1 MKIGSVKALR
11 ETEPNKPLVER
22 LMTAGLIS
30 EKQLRRAMRE
40 KGVVDRPLGRILVD
54 LGMISEKVLNETL
67 GKLLGDDSVDLA
79 TLLPNPR
86 AVALLPRETAERYG
100 MLPIEFDE
108 PAGLLT
114 LAVHESFSLADVDK
128 VARSLDPDIGI
139 ATVIAAQ
146 SEIRAA
152 VRKFYGVA
160 LTIPDILR
168 EIDADEAAV
177 SAGGRDTGSYEHPL
191 CRLIDAIL
199 FEAGRR
205 NASAIHFEP
214 EFGFVRV
221 RFRIDGVLTQVMSLN
236 REYWPE
242 MAARLAAMSDVTHD
256 PAAGSK
262 PRRLPVMFGNRRK
275 ALYFSSRT
283 TQRGD
288 DAVVGIADQDAE
300 LLPLE
305 QLATDSEVLTRL
317 RLIMARP
324 DGLIVI
330 AGPPGSGK
338 TTTLYSMLAYRS
350 DESVSIATLEDTIR
364 CHMPMIRQTSTEQDD
379 TSEGLALE
387 NLVGQDSDVLVVDE
401 LLDQAT
407 AATALR
413 AAMVGRQV
421 FATLTAKSADAVL
434 PRLRD
439 FGLQSQLLAGNI
451 AGIVAQRLIRA
462 LCANCKQ
469 SYAPQDFEREI
480 LGISA
485 SRNLRLYREGA
496 CSQCHY
502 LGYRGRIAIFEVIVV
517 DEGIDDLL
525 ARDATT
531 QEIRWA
537 LSGAQVTEVT
547 DEAVLQVLAG
557 ATSLSEVS
565 RVVDLSVRLK

>member
-1 MKIGSVKALR
+1 MTIGSVQALR
-11 ETEPNKPLVER
+11 ETEPSKPLIER
-22 LMTAGLIS
+22 LTTAGLIS

-40 KGVVDRPLGRILVD
+40 KGVLDRPLGRILVE

-67 GKLLGDDSVDLA
+67 GKLFGDDKVDLA

-86 AVALLPRETAERYG
+86 AVALLPRETAERYCL
-100 MLPIEFDE
+100 LPIEFDE
-108 PAGLLT
+108 LAGLLT
-114 LAVHESFSLADVDK
+114 LAVNETFSLADLDQVSG
-128 VARSLDPDIGI
+128 SLDPEIGI

-160 LTIPDILR
+160 LSIPDILR
-168 EIDADEAAV
+168 EIDADEAAAA
-177 SAGGRDTGSYEHPL
+177 AGGRDTGSYGHPL
-191 CRLIDAIL
+191 CRLVDAIL

-205 NASAIHFEP
+205 DASAIHFEP

-236 REYWPE
+236 QDYWPE
-242 MAARLAAMSDVTHD
+242 LAARFAAMSGVPHD
-256 PAAGSK
+256 AGTGSQQA
-262 PRRLPVMFGNRRK
+262 RQSVMLGTRRK
-275 ALYFSSRT
+275 ALIFSIRT

-288 DAVVGIADQDAE
+288 DVVVGITDQDAAFV
-300 LLPLE
+300 PLE
-305 QLATDSEVLTRL
+305 QLATDSETLTRL
-317 RLIMARP
+317 RLMMARP
-324 DGLIVI
+324 DGLIVV

-350 DESVSIATLEDTIR
+350 DESVSIATLEDSIR
-364 CHMPMIRQTSTEQDD
+364 CHMPMIRQTSTGDD
-379 TSEGLALE
+379 QNEEGLALE

-401 LLDQAT
+401 MLDKAT

-413 AAMVGRQV
+413 AAMSGRQV
-421 FATLTAKSADAVL
+421 FATLSAKSVNAVL

-439 FGLQSQLLAGNI
+439 LGLQSQLLAGNI
-451 AGIVAQRLIRA
+451 AGIVAQRLIRR
-462 LCANCKQ
+462 LCVNCRQ

-480 LGISA
+480 LGVSD
-485 SRNLRLYREGA
+485 SKKLRLYREGA

-502 LGYRGRIAIFEVIVV
+502 LGYKGRIAIFEAIVV

-531 QEIRWA
+531 QEIQWA
-537 LSGAQVTEVT
+537 VNAAQFTGVTE
-547 DEAVLQVLAG
+547 EAVLQVLSG
-557 ATSLSEVS
+557 TTSLSEVS
-565 RVVDLSVRLK
+565 RVVDLSARLK